1 MLNTKEWKLKDLLF
15 RRKKHIKS
23 NSSLIE
29 NILCLLGFAVSIL
42 LSNIISA
49 PLYVKIGVGIIGIIY
64 LIAFVFNVYGS
75 NYSVDA
81 FYKDICSVAEKN
93 HNFSLLIL
101 KDNSGLFPASY
112 ILNYEKRWKCFLF
125 PFIRTNINDDKK
137 SVENYLKEVF
147 LIDDFEIEKIKE
159 QDLTKYSVSANSEK
173 TYHHTFYFIS
183 FNATKSKLNKRSF
196 YLNRQKYKWFTI
208 SEMKQNKRIKDFNS
222 ETVNFVENNF

>member
-1 MLNTKEWKLKDLLF
+1 MLNIEEWKLKDLLF

-29 NILCLLGFAVSIL
+29 NILCLLGFVVSIL

-93 HNFSLLIL
+93 HNFSLLML

-159 QDLTKYSVSANSEK
+159 QDLTKYSVSANFEK
-173 TYHHTFYFIS
+173 TYHHTFYLIS

>member
-1 MLNTKEWKLKDLLF
+1 M
-15 RRKKHIKS
+15 
-23 NSSLIE
+23 
-29 NILCLLGFAVSIL
+29 VSIL

-173 TYHHTFYFIS
+173 TYHHTFYLIS

-196 YLNRQKYKWFTI
+196 CLNRQKYKWFTI
-208 SEMKQNKRIKDFNS
+208 SEMKQNKTYKRF
-222 ETVNFVENNF
+222 